1 MSSTKQGAHLV
12 WSVSV
17 VKSAQKHVDKLPARD
32 FSHIDAA
39 IERLRIDPFAGD
51 LVRLTNGEAAYR
63 RRVGDYRILF
73 DVFRDRRHVDVVAVL
88 RRTTTTY
95 RKRNK

>member
-1 MSSTKQGAHLV
+1 MSSTNPTAPHA

-17 VKSAQKHVDKLPARD
+17 VKSAQKHLDKLPARD
-32 FSHIDAA
+32 FARIDAA
-39 IERLRIDPFAGD
+39 IEGMRVDPFAGD
-51 LVRLTNGEAAYR
+51 VVHLTNANAAYR

-95 RKRNK
+95 RK